1 MNTIYGR
8 GQCFVGE
15 QQQQQQQA
23 GGWSAVISLPVAA
36 GLSPKPWAWLVAA
49 GYRETQR
56 RIGASPGCPG
66 VPLPRC
72 GPDAA
77 PMMPLTSS
85 LQPSKPPTPGQK
97 NRPLPDL

>member
-23 GGWSAVISLPVAA
+23 GGWSAVIWPIRSLPVAA

-56 RIGASPGCPG
+56 RIWASPGCPG

-77 PMMPLTSS
+77 PDDAP
-85 LQPSKPPTPGQK
+85 K
-97 NRPLPDL
+97 